1 MPSPARPRS
10 TRPFLASPR
19 TAFYF
24 PSRMIDA
31 ARVNLERAIRRSEG
45 IGMVVGGPGTGKS
58 LLLAVIAEQVRDD
71 FEVALLTGAR
81 ICTRRALWQSIL
93 AELGEPYRGIDEADL
108 RIGVLERI
116 RGLSATGSG
125 LVILVD
131 EAHTLPI
138 RLLEELRLLSNVPT
152 PLPAVHVVLAGTTDL
167 EERLASP
174 RMEPLAQRIAV
185 RGYLEPL
192 DHAETVAYLRS
203 QCAAASMNWD
213 ATFETGCDDAVFTI
227 TDGVPR
233 LINQVCD
240 HALVR
245 AQEQGRSG
253 IATRDIEEA
262 WRQIQQLPS
271 PSPAAFAATT
281 PGSDEP
287 GATEVER
294 VEPFA
299 SFPSTGFDG
308 DGGAAIEFGSLDDEL
323 LLRHDVAEGGS
334 GGDGR
339 GPVPAT
345 FAAAAF
351 VEERRGDDARGPSSD
366 SAAFET
372 DAADPWSGPEV
383 ELVFDPADDPF
394 EAYFDS
400 HEPVAERFLVRG
412 PDDFRDRLH
421 VASREGADL
430 VGRIEAWE
438 RAEAVSLAA
447 GRSSRAMDRGA
458 EPLRAATGAT
468 AAHPTASIESAPG
481 ADSSIAI
488 DDSDM
493 VVIEDDEHVAAD
505 DAKRSIFA
513 VRPGDYRTLFARL
526 RRGDGGEA
534 GR

>member
-24 PSRMIDA
+24 PSRVIDA

-213 ATFETGCDDAVFTI
+213 ATFEPGCDDAVFTI

-233 LINQVCD
+233 LVNQVCD

-245 AQEQGRSG
+245 AQEQGRNR

-281 PGSDEP
+281 PGSEEP
-287 GATEVER
+287 VATEVER
-294 VEPFA
+294 VEPSA
-299 SFPSTGFDG
+299 SFDG
-308 DGGAAIEFGSLDDEL
+308 DGGTAIEFGSLDDEL
-323 LLRHDVAEGGS
+323 LLRHDVPESGS

-351 VEERRGDDARGPSSD
+351 VEDRRAADTSGPSSD
-366 SAAFET
+366 TAAFET
-372 DAADPWSGPEV
+372 AAGDPWSGPEV

-400 HEPVAERFLVRG
+400 QEPVAERFLVRG

-421 VASREGADL
+421 VASREGTDL
-430 VGRIEAWE
+430 AGRIEAWE
-438 RAEAVSLAA
+438 RAEAASPAA

-458 EPLRAATGAT
+458 EPLRAAASPT
-468 AAHPTASIESAPG
+468 AASPTAASPTAASPTAS
-481 ADSSIAI
+481 I

-493 VVIEDDEHVAAD
+493 VVIEDDEHVATD
-505 DAKRSIFA
+505 DVNRSIFA
-513 VRPGDYRTLFARL
+513 VRPGDYRSLFARL
-526 RRGDGGEA
+526 RRGDGGAA

>member
-10 TRPFLASPR
+10 TRPFLAAPR
-19 TAFYF
+19 TAFYY
-24 PSRMIDA
+24 PARGIDA
-31 ARVNLERAIRRSEG
+31 ARGNLERAIRRSEG

-58 LLLAVIAEQVRDD
+58 LLLSVIAEQVRDD
-71 FEVALLTGAR
+71 FDIALLTGAR

-174 RMEPLAQRIAV
+174 RMEALAQRIAV
-185 RGYLEPL
+185 RAYLEPL

-213 ATFETGCDDAVFTI
+213 STFETGCDDAVFTI

-233 LINQVCD
+233 LINQLCD

-245 AQEQGRSG
+245 AQEQGRSRIKTG
-253 IATRDIEEA
+253 EIEEA

-271 PSPAAFAATT
+271 PSPASFAPAANV
-281 PGSDEP
+281 SDEP
-287 GATEVER
+287 GPASGER
-294 VEPFA
+294 VVA
-299 SFPSTGFDG
+299 GGSFGG
-308 DGGAAIEFGSLDDEL
+308 DGGTAIEFCSLEDEL
-323 LLRHDVAEGGS
+323 LLRHDVPA
-334 GGDGR
+334 GD
-339 GPVPAT
+339 VPA
-345 FAAAAF
+345 
-351 VEERRGDDARGPSSD
+351 SD
-366 SAAFET
+366 LPGSEMATDVVAFEE
-372 DAADPWSGPEV
+372 AAGDPWTGPEV

-394 EAYFDS
+394 EEYFDS
-400 HEPVAERFLVRG
+400 EEPVAERLVVRG

-430 VGRIEAWE
+430 AGRIEAWE
-438 RAEAVSLAA
+438 RAEAVV
-447 GRSSRAMDRGA
+447 
-458 EPLRAATGAT
+458 AT
-468 AAHPTASIESAPG
+468 AGESAGGRGRASEPVRTAGGGMAAAPTAAIETAPS
-481 ADSSIAI
+481 ADSLVAI

-493 VVIEDDEHVAAD
+493 VVIEEDEYVAAD
-505 DAKRSIFA
+505 DTKRSIFA
-513 VRPGDYRTLFARL
+513 VRPGDYRSLFARL
-526 RRGDGGEA
+526 RRGDGSES

>member
-1 MPSPARPRS
+1 MPSPSRPRS
-10 TRPFLASPR
+10 TRPFLAAPR

-24 PSRMIDA
+24 PSRGIDA
-31 ARVNLERAIRRSEG
+31 ARANLERAIRRSEG

-71 FEVALLTGAR
+71 FDIALLTGAR

-152 PLPAVHVVLAGTTDL
+152 PLPAVHVVLSGTTDL

-185 RGYLEPL
+185 RAYLEPL

-213 ATFETGCDDAVFTI
+213 ATFEPGCDDAVFTI

-245 AQEQGRSG
+245 AQEQGRSR

-271 PSPAAFAATT
+271 PSPASFAPITQA
-281 PGSDEP
+281 SDEP
-287 GATEVER
+287 GGPEGER
-294 VEPFA
+294 GAPCG
-299 SFPSTGFDG
+299 TFDG
-308 DGGAAIEFGSLDDEL
+308 DGGTAIEFGSLDDEL
-323 LLRHDVAEGGS
+323 LLRHDIPAAAP

-339 GPVPAT
+339 AAAPAT

-351 VEERRGDDARGPSSD
+351 VEGRQVDGTPGPASNVV
-366 SAAFET
+366 AFE
-372 DAADPWSGPEV
+372 AGEGDPWSGPEV
-383 ELVFDPADDPF
+383 EFVFDPTDDPF
-394 EAYFDS
+394 VEYFDS
-400 HEPVAERFLVRG
+400 AEPVAERFLVRG

-430 VGRIEAWE
+430 AGRIEAWE
-438 RAEAVSLAA
+438 RAEAVETA
-447 GRSSRAMDRGA
+447 SS
-458 EPLRAATGAT
+458 PT
-468 AAHPTASIESAPG
+468 AAIKTAPA
-481 ADSSIAI
+481 ADSAIAI

-505 DAKRSIFA
+505 DVKRSIFA
-513 VRPGDYRTLFARL
+513 VRPGDYRSLFARL
-526 RRGDGGEA
+526 RRGDGGNA

>member
-10 TRPFLASPR
+10 TRPFLAAPR
-19 TAFYF
+19 TAFYY
-24 PSRMIDA
+24 PAKGIDA
-31 ARVNLERAIRRSEG
+31 ARANLERAIRRSEG

-58 LLLAVIAEQVRDD
+58 LLLAMIAEQVRDD
-71 FEVALLTGAR
+71 FDIALLTGAR

-93 AELGEPYRGIDEADL
+93 AELDEPYRGIDEADL
-108 RIGVLERI
+108 RISVLERI

-174 RMEPLAQRIAV
+174 RMEPLSQRIAV
-185 RGYLEPL
+185 RAYLEPL

-213 ATFETGCDDAVFTI
+213 ATFEPGCDDAVFTI

-245 AQEQGRSG
+245 TQEQGRSR

-271 PSPAAFAATT
+271 PSPAAFAPTT
-281 PGSDEP
+281 IGSDEP
-287 GATEVER
+287 GPTTGER
-294 VEPFA
+294 VV
-299 SFPSTGFDG
+299 SCGGFDG
-308 DGGAAIEFGSLDDEL
+308 DGGSAIEFGSLDDDL
-323 LLRHDVAEGGS
+323 LLRHDVPE
-334 GGDGR
+334 GDGR
-339 GPVPAT
+339 GSETAT

-351 VEERRGDDARGPSSD
+351 VEGRQLDGSRGPSSD
-366 SAAFET
+366 VVAFE
-372 DAADPWSGPEV
+372 AGAGDPWSGPEV
-383 ELVFDPADDPF
+383 EFVFDPADDPF
-394 EAYFDS
+394 EEYFDPAG
-400 HEPVAERFLVRG
+400 PVAERFLVRG

-430 VGRIEAWE
+430 AGRIEAWE
-438 RAEAVSLAA
+438 RAEAVSQAVGHSSP
-447 GRSSRAMDRGA
+447 GRDRGG
-458 EPLRAATGAT
+458 EPLRT
-468 AAHPTASIESAPG
+468 AGGETASSPMAAIETAPA
-481 ADSSIAI
+481 ADSAIAI

-493 VVIEDDEHVAAD
+493 VLIEDDEYVAAD
-505 DAKRSIFA
+505 DVKRSIFA
-513 VRPGDYRTLFARL
+513 VRPGDYRSLFARL
-526 RRGDGGEA
+526 RRGDGGDA

>member
-10 TRPFLASPR
+10 TRPFLPAPR
-19 TAFYF
+19 TAFYY
-24 PSRMIDA
+24 PARGIDA
-31 ARVNLERAIRRSEG
+31 ARGNLERAIRRSEG

-58 LLLAVIAEQVRDD
+58 LLLSVIGEQVRDD
-71 FEVALLTGAR
+71 FDIALLTGAR
-81 ICTRRALWQSIL
+81 ICTRRALWQSML

-174 RMEPLAQRIAV
+174 RMEALSQRIAV
-185 RGYLEPL
+185 RAYLEPL

-213 ATFETGCDDAVFTI
+213 ATFAPGCDDAVFTI

-233 LINQVCD
+233 LINQLCD

-245 AQEQGRSG
+245 AQEQGRSR
-253 IATRDIEEA
+253 IATGDIEEA

-271 PSPAAFAATT
+271 PSPAAFAPAAT
-281 PGSDEP
+281 GSDE
-287 GATEVER
+287 
-294 VEPFA
+294 A
-299 SFPSTGFDG
+299 SHASDDRGVACGSFGG
-308 DGGAAIEFGSLDDEL
+308 DGGSAIEFCSLEDEL
-323 LLRHDVAEGGS
+323 LLRHDVPAGDVPGSNVPDSDVPGSHAATDVVAFEEGG
-334 GGDGR
+334 G
-339 GPVPAT
+339 
-345 FAAAAF
+345 
-351 VEERRGDDARGPSSD
+351 
-366 SAAFET
+366 
-372 DAADPWSGPEV
+372 DPWSGPEV
-383 ELVFDPADDPF
+383 ELVFDPAEDPF
-394 EAYFDS
+394 EEYF
-400 HEPVAERFLVRG
+400 HAEEPVAERLVVRG

-421 VASREGADL
+421 VASREGTDL
-430 VGRIEAWE
+430 AGRIEAWE
-438 RAEAVSLAA
+438 RAEAVAAAA
-447 GRSSRAMDRGA
+447 GKSEGGRGRAS
-458 EPLRAATGAT
+458 EPVRTTGGEMASAPT
-468 AAHPTASIESAPG
+468 AAHDTSPAAGSAV
-481 ADSSIAI
+481 AI

-493 VVIEDDEHVAAD
+493 VVIEDDEYVAAD
-505 DAKRSIFA
+505 DLKRSIFA
-513 VRPGDYRTLFARL
+513 VRPGDYRSLFARL

>member
-1 MPSPARPRS
+1 
-10 TRPFLASPR
+10 
-19 TAFYF
+19 
-24 PSRMIDA
+24 
-31 ARVNLERAIRRSEG
+31 
-45 IGMVVGGPGTGKS
+45 MVIGGPGTGKS

-71 FEVALLTGAR
+71 FDIALLTGAR

-108 RIGVLERI
+108 RISVLERI

-185 RGYLEPL
+185 RAYLEPL
-192 DHAETVAYLRS
+192 DHAETVSYLRS

-213 ATFETGCDDAVFTI
+213 AAFEPGCDDAVFTI

-245 AQEQGRSG
+245 AQEQGRSR
-253 IATRDIEEA
+253 IATRDVEEA

-271 PSPAAFAATT
+271 PSPAAFAPPTT
-281 PGSDEP
+281 GSDKT

-294 VEPFA
+294 GGRCG
-299 SFPSTGFDG
+299 SFDG
-308 DGGAAIEFGSLDDEL
+308 DGGTVIEFGSLEDEL
-323 LLRHDVAEGGS
+323 HLRHDVPGGVS
-334 GGDGR
+334 EDDVCGS
-339 GPVPAT
+339 VPAT
-345 FAAAAF
+345 FAAAEF
-351 VEERRGDDARGPSSD
+351 VEKRQGDGTCGPSSE
-366 SAAFET
+366 AIGVET
-372 DAADPWSGPEV
+372 GPADPWSGPEV

-394 EAYFDS
+394 EEYFDS
-400 HEPVAERFLVRG
+400 QELVAERFLVRG

-430 VGRIEAWE
+430 AGRIEAWE
-438 RAEAVSLAA
+438 RAEAVSSTVAQPSL
-447 GRSSRAMDRGA
+447 GGDRRS
-458 EPLRAATGAT
+458 ETLRASGGETPSSPT
-468 AAHPTASIESAPG
+468 AALETAAA

-493 VVIEDDEHVAAD
+493 VVIEDDEYVPAD
-505 DAKRSIFA
+505 AVNRSIFA
-513 VRPGDYRTLFARL
+513 VRPGDYRSLFARL

>member
-10 TRPFLASPR
+10 TRPFLAAPR
-19 TAFYF
+19 TAFYY
-24 PSRMIDA
+24 PARGIDA
-31 ARVNLERAIRRSEG
+31 ARGNLERAIRRSEG

-58 LLLAVIAEQVRDD
+58 LLLSVIAEHVRDD
-71 FEVALLTGAR
+71 FDIALLTGAR

-108 RIGVLERI
+108 RIGVLERV

-174 RMEPLAQRIAV
+174 RMEALAQRIAV
-185 RGYLEPL
+185 RAYLEPL

-213 ATFETGCDDAVFTI
+213 ATFESGCDDAVFTI

-233 LINQVCD
+233 LINQLCD

-245 AQEQGRSG
+245 AQEQGRSR
-253 IATRDIEEA
+253 IATGDIEAA

-271 PSPAAFAATT
+271 PSPAAFAPAAT
-281 PGSDEP
+281 GSDEP
-287 GATEVER
+287 QPKVSDDR
-294 VEPFA
+294 VA
-299 SFPSTGFDG
+299 ACGSFGV
-308 DGGAAIEFGSLDDEL
+308 DGGSAIEFCSLEDDL
-323 LLRHDVAEGGS
+323 LLRHDVPAGDVPGSNVPASVVSGSELATDVIAFEEGGS
-334 GGDGR
+334 
-339 GPVPAT
+339 
-345 FAAAAF
+345 
-351 VEERRGDDARGPSSD
+351 
-366 SAAFET
+366 
-372 DAADPWSGPEV
+372 DPWSGPEV

-394 EAYFDS
+394 EEYFHS
-400 HEPVAERFLVRG
+400 EQPVAERLVVRG

-430 VGRIEAWE
+430 AGRLEAWE
-438 RAEAVSLAA
+438 RAESVSSSASQSSHGRDRKTEQPRSTSGGGMASAASAIEPAPAV
-447 GRSSRAMDRGA
+447 D
-458 EPLRAATGAT
+458 
-468 AAHPTASIESAPG
+468 SAV
-481 ADSSIAI
+481 AI

-493 VVIEDDEHVAAD
+493 VVIEDDEYVAAD
-505 DAKRSIFA
+505 DLKRSIFA
-513 VRPGDYRTLFARL
+513 VRPGDYRSLFARL